1 MEEAGVAILAALCER
16 GPRDERAVET
26 RDLALVK
33 SLDPIPLEDNI
44 LIQYK
49 NTDRYTNITVKCNM
63 LTLSRYV

>member
-44 LIQYK
+44 LILI
-49 NTDRYTNITVKCNM
+49 DSIHR
-63 LTLSRYV
+63 